1 MQSVLSRDS
10 DPAQVALIRAHLR
23 KEAEA
28 FARGDYAD
36 PAAIHGADMPGSKEL
51 QAGAARVRIAYEPV
65 PDGARLRFSSRAPA
79 LVAALHRWFA
89 AQLSD
94 HGADATTGR

>member
-1 MQSVLSRDS
+1 MKASS
-10 DPAQVALIRAHLR
+10 
-23 KEAEA
+23 
-28 FARGDYAD
+28 YT
-36 PAAIHGADMPGSKEL
+36 
-51 QAGAARVRIAYEPV
+51 YEPV